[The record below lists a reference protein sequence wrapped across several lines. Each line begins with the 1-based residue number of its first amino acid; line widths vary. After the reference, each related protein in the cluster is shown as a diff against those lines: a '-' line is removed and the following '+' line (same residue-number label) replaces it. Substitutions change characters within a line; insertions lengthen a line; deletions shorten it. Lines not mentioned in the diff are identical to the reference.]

1 MRAGSQCKKVSCA
14 LLELPRQFRRAHAL
28 LFWFIDSVPKARRV
42 LPRPI
47 KFVDALKRM
56 LNSPTAGITAG
67 EPKETDNEM
76 TFEKEMNQFFIRN
89 CYSEKERETVKARPA
104 YQLAAEKNDP
114 TEAQEIATQ
123 VLEGK

>member
-1 MRAGSQCKKVSCA
+1 MQ
-14 LLELPRQFRRAHAL
+14 L
-28 LFWFIDSVPKARRV
+28 
-42 LPRPI
+42 
-47 KFVDALKRM
+47 VDALERM
-56 LNSPTAGITAG
+56 LNSLTAGTTTG
-67 EPKETDNEM
+67 ESKETDNEM

-114 TEAQEIATQ
+114 TEAQEIATR